1 MSKLSLGD
9 KIGVLFEVSKS
20 SYLYLVIVVLLLVLG
35 FIILSTNKR
44 NKKRNKIIYISSS
57 IFIFAFIII
66 SYHSSLGNI
75 FDYMMNNF
83 FIAVYFPNLA
93 IYLAA
98 IIATN
103 IIVWISIFN
112 FRTSEIIKRLNVTVY
127 IIMNYLLALILNV
140 VNASQLDVFEQSSVY
155 GNKKATALIEL
166 SSYIFTL
173 WIIFLI
179 IYKIILVY
187 IKKDYKPKVKKV
199 VVKKKVKKLP
209 ENYEPKEMPDYIY
222 GNLTKN
228 EPIPEIINSK
238 EDSKVKAYE
247 ELLTLEDYKLLLKIL
262 KEQKEKD
269 RMEKLRQ
276 EAMKKEYDKFEQLQ
290 AIYRSIK

>member
-112 FRTSEIIKRLNVTVY
+112 FKTSEIIKRLNVTVY

-166 SSYIFTL
+166 SSYVFTL

-187 IKKDYKPKVKKV
+187 IRKDYKPKVKKV